1 MFRKHF
7 TALAVMAALC
17 APALGHEGPHLSDET
32 TEQQA
37 TTATD
42 AVIRGLRDLENAP
55 PNARARYEQALQRSI
70 EQRAAALYALT
81 ERNPRLVWLKALP
94 AALREKVPASMRAAI
109 EQEVDAQ
116 GTVIGR
122 IADDFA
128 NGRAQHQFFLDVTD
142 GSTTRRINIDVA
154 DRGLTQDDLLKLT
167 GRRIKARGLLL
178 QDHLVIGDRRGVQLV
193 ALDGTTTN
201 TVTPTTTPVVTG
213 DQPTLV
219 IIGSL
224 QDKANTCTASGLGT
238 SMFSG
243 AASVN
248 ALYRESSRD
257 QVSFS
262 GTVVGP
268 FTIPYSSAACEY
280 SAWATALDAA
290 AKAAGVT
297 LTNYRRISYNMPP
310 NSACG
315 WSGLAY
321 MPGSRSWVNTCSAG
335 VFAHELGHNLS
346 LHHAATP
353 TSEYGDGSDPMGGAR
368 MVQFNAANRVMAGWQ
383 PTGTFQD
390 VVGTGSFTLTSVSL
404 TSSFSPQVL
413 RIRKADTSEY
423 YYVSMRT
430 GAGFDA
436 NLSGYKGLVTV
447 HRASG
452 TLPSKTVI
460 LAQLAAGQSYADTT
474 NGIQITASTIDAVNG
489 GATVA
494 VAMNTPACTA
504 AAPGVA
510 VSPASQT
517 ASPGLART
525 YTMTVSNRNSASC
538 PSSTFA
544 LAQTLPAGFS
554 GTFSPASLTLASG
567 ASANVS
573 WSVTSPS
580 TAADASYPLS
590 AAVTEAL
597 SKGAGAAN
605 ASYVVFRDTSAP
617 AVTITSPMQGSILT
631 RGTITVNASA
641 TDSNGVASVSF
652 HVDGKLL
659 GSDTSAPYSMKWN
672 ARKAAVGN
680 HTISVTATDSAGN
693 TSTPVSVS
701 VTLR

>member
-1 MFRKHF
+1 MNRSHLI
-7 TALAVMAALC
+7 ALALAGAFAFPVLA
-17 APALGHEGPHLSDET
+17 HEGPHLTDES

-37 TTATD
+37 TGGTD
-42 AVIRGLRDLENAP
+42 ALIRGLRDLENAP
-55 PNARARYEQALQRSI
+55 PQARARQEQVLQRI
-70 EQRAAALYALT
+70 IDQRAAALYALT
-81 ERNPRLVWLKALP
+81 EKNPRLVWLKALP
-94 AALREKVPASMRAAI
+94 DTLRQKVPASLRARI
-109 EQEVDAQ
+109 EQEVDAT
-116 GTVIGR
+116 GMVVGR

-128 NGRAQHQFFLDVTD
+128 AGRAQHQFFLDVPEN
-142 GSTTRRINIDVA
+142 GTTRRLNIDVA
-154 DRGLTQDDLLKLT
+154 DRGLTQDDLLKLV
-167 GRRIKARGLLL
+167 GRRVKMRGMLLT
-178 QDHLVIGDRRGVQLV
+178 DHLVVGDKRTVQLV
-193 ALDGTTTN
+193 ANEGTTTT
-201 TVTPTTTPVVTG
+201 TVTPTTSPVVSG
-213 DQPTLV
+213 NQPTLV
-219 IIGSL
+219 IIGNL
-224 QDKANTCTASGLGT
+224 QDKANTCTASGLAT
-238 SMFSG
+238 SMFTG

-248 ALYRESSRD
+248 ALYQESSRG

-262 GTVVGP
+262 GDVVGP
-268 FTIPYSSAACEY
+268 FTINYSSTACEY
-280 SAWATALDAA
+280 SAWSSALDAA
-290 AKAAGVT
+290 AKAAGVN
-297 LTNYRRISYNMPP
+297 LSNYKRITYNMPP
-310 NSACG
+310 NGSCG

-321 MPGSRSWVNTCSAG
+321 MPGTRSWVNTCSAG

-353 TSEYGDGSDPMGGAR
+353 SAEYGDGSDPMGGAR

-383 PTGTFQD
+383 PTGTLQD
-390 VVGTGSFTLTSVSL
+390 VVGSGSFTITSVSL
-404 TSSFSPQVL
+404 TSALTPQVL
-413 RIRKADTSEY
+413 RVRKPDTSEQ

-430 GAGFDA
+430 AAGFDT
-436 NLSGYKGLVTV
+436 NLSAYKGLVTV

-460 LAQLAAGQSYADTT
+460 LAQLAAGQSYNDTT

-525 YTMTVSNRNSASC
+525 YTMTVSNRNSTSC

-544 LAQTLPAGFS
+544 LAQALPAGFS

-590 AAVTEAL
+590 ATVTESV
-597 SKGAGAAN
+597 SKGAAAAN
-605 ASYVVFRDTSAP
+605 ASYVVYKDASAP

-631 RGTITVNASA
+631 RGSITVNASA

-659 GSDTSAPYSMKWN
+659 GTDTSAPYSMKWN

-693 TSTPVSVS
+693 TSAPVSVS